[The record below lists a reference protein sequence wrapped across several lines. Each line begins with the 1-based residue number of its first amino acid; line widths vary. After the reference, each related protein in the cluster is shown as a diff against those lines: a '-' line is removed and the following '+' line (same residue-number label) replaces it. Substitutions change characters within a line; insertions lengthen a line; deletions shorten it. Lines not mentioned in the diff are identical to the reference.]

1 MNSLFYGS
9 NLYLKFDNI
18 WNGFV
23 GKLNWIKTDGL
34 NWIKIGN
41 FRFGF
46 NWINFVKCK
55 ELKECFMISK
65 MLWFQS
71 VTISSILVSKDL

>member
-23 GKLNWIKTDGL
+23 GKLNWIETDGL

-41 FRFGF
+41 LGFGF
-46 NWINFVKCK
+46 NWINLWNVKN
-55 ELKECFMISK
+55 
-65 MLWFQS
+65 
-71 VTISSILVSKDL
+71 